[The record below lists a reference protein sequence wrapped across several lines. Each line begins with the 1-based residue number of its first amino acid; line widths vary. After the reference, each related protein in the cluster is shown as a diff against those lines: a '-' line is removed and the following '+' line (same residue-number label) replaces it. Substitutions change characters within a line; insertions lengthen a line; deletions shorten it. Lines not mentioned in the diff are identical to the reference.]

1 MNFRLF
7 LLGLLA
13 AAAVPALARALR
25 APAADRCALDGVEA
39 GATDRVRVE
48 GAGLFC
54 SIACAE
60 AWLAREPV
68 PRAVFVVDEASGR
81 EVPASEAWFVRS
93 RVVTSP
99 RTGNRIHAF
108 AERADAERHA
118 RAFQGRLLL
127 GDERPF
133 QGRSR

>member
-1 MNFRLF
+1 MSRRLF

-25 APAADRCALDGVEA
+25 APAPERCALDGVEA
-39 GATDRVRVE
+39 GASDRVRVE
-48 GAGLFC
+48 GAGVFC
-54 SIACAE
+54 SVACAE
-60 AWLAREPV
+60 AWLAREPH

-81 EVPASEAWFVRS
+81 EIPAAAAWFVRS

-108 AERADAERHA
+108 ADRGDAERHA
-118 RAFQGRLLL
+118 EAFQGRLLL

-133 QGRSR
+133 QRRSR